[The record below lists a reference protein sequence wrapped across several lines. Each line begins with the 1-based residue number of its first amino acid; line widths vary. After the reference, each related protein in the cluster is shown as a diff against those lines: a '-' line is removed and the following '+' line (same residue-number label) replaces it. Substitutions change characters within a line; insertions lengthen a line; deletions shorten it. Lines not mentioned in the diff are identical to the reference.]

1 MSLRA
6 VDQDHRIEAVGV
18 EAAGLQQLSAHGRL
32 QRCEPERFL
41 RVVVEDELDGPIT
54 ESADA
59 VEEEDQA
66 VVGHGNRGDGERGT
80 EPYALAPLQMHAP
93 SSSSLG
99 ARLAELA
106 RLFFTLGVVGFGGP
120 AAHIAMM
127 EEEVVRKRKWMSPQS
142 FLDLVGATNLIP
154 GPNSTEM
161 TMHVGF
167 SRAGWLGLLVAGV
180 SFILPAAGMTL
191 ALAWLYV
198 RSAEI
203 PDVAPLLAAIPA
215 AVLAVILG
223 ALWRLGKKAI
233 PSVSTALVAAGIVSL
248 LMLGVREIPAL
259 LGGGLVGGLA
269 LYLTRK
275 LHMPPSSSAS
285 VSAVPLLGALLQ
297 GTVAAAPSLGTLGL
311 FFLKV
316 GSVLYGSGYVLVA
329 YLEADVVGRFG
340 WLTQTQLLDAI
351 AIGQLTPGPVLTT
364 STAVGYLVQGVPGAV
379 VATAAIFLPA
389 FLFTGLLHPLVPKL
403 REHPLTA
410 ALLDAVNAASVALM
424 AVVTVRLALGALTT
438 PAAWGIALGA
448 VILVLWRGVSVV
460 WLVLAAALI
469 GWSLQAVGIPV

>member
-1 MSLRA
+1 M
-6 VDQDHRIEAVGV
+6 
-18 EAAGLQQLSAHGRL
+18 
-32 QRCEPERFL
+32 
-41 RVVVEDELDGPIT
+41 VEDELDGPIAKG
-54 ESADA
+54 ADT
-59 VEEEDQA
+59 VKEEDRV
-66 VVGHGNRGDGERGT
+66 VVGHGNRGDGERGRGT
-80 EPYALAPLQMHAP
+80 YALAPLQMHAP
-93 SSSSLG
+93 PSSSLG

-120 AAHIAMM
+120 SAHIAMM
-127 EEEVVRKRKWMSPQS
+127 EDEVVRKRQWMSPQS

-167 SRAGWLGLLVAGV
+167 SRAGWLGLFVAGA
-180 SFILPAAGMTL
+180 SFILPASGMTL

-203 PDVAPLLAAIPA
+203 PEVAPVLAAIPA

-233 PSVSTALVAAGIVSL
+233 PSVPTALVALGITAL

-259 LGGGLVGGLA
+259 LGGGLVGGVV
-269 LYLTRK
+269 LYMVRRPTA
-275 LHMPPSSSAS
+275 PPSSLAS
-285 VSAVPLLGALLQ
+285 VSAVPLLGVLFQ
-297 GTVAAAPSLGTLGL
+297 GAVAAAPSLGTLGL

-379 VATAAIFLPA
+379 VATVAIFLPA
-389 FLFTGLLHPLVPKL
+389 FVFTGLLHPLVPKL
-403 REHPLTA
+403 REHPFTA

-424 AVVTVRLALGALTT
+424 AVVTVQLALGALTT
-438 PAAWGIALGA
+438 PAAWGIAVGA
-448 VILVLWRGVSVV
+448 VVLVLWRGVNVV
-460 WLVLAAALI
+460 WLILAAAII

>member
-1 MSLRA
+1 
-6 VDQDHRIEAVGV
+6 
-18 EAAGLQQLSAHGRL
+18 
-32 QRCEPERFL
+32 
-41 RVVVEDELDGPIT
+41 
-54 ESADA
+54 
-59 VEEEDQA
+59 
-66 VVGHGNRGDGERGT
+66 
-80 EPYALAPLQMHAP
+80 
-93 SSSSLG
+93 
-99 ARLAELA
+99 
-106 RLFFTLGVVGFGGP
+106 
-120 AAHIAMM
+120 
-127 EEEVVRKRKWMSPQS
+127 
-142 FLDLVGATNLIP
+142 
-154 GPNSTEM
+154 
-161 TMHVGF
+161 MHVGF

-275 LHMPPSSSAS
+275 PHMPPSSSAS